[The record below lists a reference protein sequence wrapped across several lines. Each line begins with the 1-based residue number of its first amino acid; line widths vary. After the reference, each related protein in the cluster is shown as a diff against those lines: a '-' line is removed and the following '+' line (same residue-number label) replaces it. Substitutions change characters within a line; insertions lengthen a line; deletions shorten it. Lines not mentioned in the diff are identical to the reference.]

1 MCIPLMTLISMAY
14 SKTYT
19 KKTVD
24 SDGFMMP
31 DSGSL
36 EFQVLADLISWPDMI
51 ATVRSIVT
59 RELFSTP
66 GTQKAWTVL
75 NEMLDEG
82 RTIDLST
89 IGTRIDRE
97 TLLAIINHS
106 PSTQMGT
113 MDHCGALVEMST
125 RRLVWSRAYE
135 MMCKAGDTGTDMSTL
150 MMMPGDLVSELA
162 GRSRVGAET
171 QSVVDV
177 LNSYEDELQDRTNGT
192 VRKIP
197 TGFPQLDFLIMGGWT
212 NGNLIVM
219 SARPSV
225 GKSAVMLQMALSASR
240 TGFPATVYSL
250 EMPNGDLGQ
259 RLIWSTG
266 HVKPRDIAN
275 DITVK
280 HLDWTQVERA
290 NSEFDKLPLW
300 FNTRLRTMDEI
311 CNDIVLQ
318 HQRGR
323 CSIAFIDHLHI
334 ISGTDNSR
342 SMYQAITERT
352 RRFKSLA
359 MDCGIPIVLL
369 CQLNRM
375 SETDNRPPDL
385 MDLRDSGSIEQDAD
399 IVLMLDR
406 HTKSKADPRLDVWV
420 RKNRNGVAGRYIG
433 LSGDFSRGFTVFTER
448 DISLDEKV

>member
-1 MCIPLMTLISMAY
+1 MAY
-14 SKTYT
+14 SNANT

-24 SDGFMMP
+24 FDGLMMP
-31 DSGSL
+31 DSVPL
-36 EFQVLADLISWPDMI
+36 EFQVLSDLIYSPDMI
-51 ATVRSIVT
+51 SSVRSSVT
-59 RELFSTP
+59 KEMFSTP
-66 GTQKAWTVL
+66 GTQKVWMIL
-75 NEMLDEG
+75 IEMLDSG
-82 RTIDLST
+82 KPIDLTT
-89 IGTRIDRE
+89 ISARIERE
-97 TLLAIINHS
+97 TLYSIINYQPS
-106 PSTQMGT
+106 PT
-113 MDHCGALVEMST
+113 MSILAHCGALIEMST
-125 RRLVWSRAYE
+125 RRLVWARAYE
-135 MMCKAGDTGTDMSTL
+135 MMCKAGDTWSDMSSL
-150 MMMPGDLVSELA
+150 IMMPGDLVSELA

-171 QSVVDV
+171 QSVIDV
-177 LNSYEDELQDRTNGT
+177 LNSYEDELQDRANGT

-197 TGFPQLDFLIMGGWT
+197 TGFNKLDFLIMGGWT
-212 NGNLIVM
+212 NGNLIIM

-225 GKSAVMLQMALSASR
+225 GKSSLMIQMAVSASR
-240 TGFPATVYSL
+240 AGFPATIYSL

-266 HVKPRDIAN
+266 YVKPRDIAN
-275 DITVK
+275 DQSLK
-280 HLDWTQVERA
+280 SLDWTQVERA

-300 FNTRLRTMDEI
+300 FNTRLRKMDEI
-311 CNDIVLQ
+311 CNDIMLQ
-318 HQRGR
+318 HQRGQ

-375 SETDNRPPDL
+375 SETENRPPDL

-420 RKNRNGVAGRYIG
+420 RKNRNGVAGKYID
-433 LSGDFSRGFTVFTER
+433 LYGDFSRGYTVFSES
-448 DISLDEKV
+448 DINLDEKV

>member
-1 MCIPLMTLISMAY
+1 
-14 SKTYT
+14 
-19 KKTVD
+19 
-24 SDGFMMP
+24 MMP

-36 EFQVLADLISWPDMI
+36 EYQVLADLIDSPDMI
-51 ATVRSIVT
+51 ATVRSFVT
-59 RELFSTP
+59 KEMFSSP
-66 GTQKAWTVL
+66 GTQRAWTIL
-75 NEMLDEG
+75 NEMLDG
-82 RTIDLST
+82 GMTIDLST

-97 TLLAIINHS
+97 TLFSILNNS

-135 MMCKAGDTGTDMSTL
+135 MMCKAGDTGTDMSSL

-225 GKSAVMLQMALSASR
+225 GKSALMIQMAVTSSR
-240 TGFPATVYSL
+240 AGFPATVYSL
-250 EMPNGDLGQ
+250 EMPNSDLGQ
-259 RLIWSTG
+259 RLLWSTG
-266 HVKPRDIAN
+266 YVRPRDIAN
-275 DITVK
+275 DNSLK
-280 HLDWTQVERA
+280 DLNWAQVERA
-290 NSEFDKLPLW
+290 NAEFDKLPLN

-342 SMYQAITERT
+342 SIYQVITERT

-420 RKNRNGVAGRYIG
+420 RKNRNGKVPGRYIG

-448 DISLDEKV
+448 DTSLDEKV

>member
-1 MCIPLMTLISMAY
+1 MAY
-14 SKTYT
+14 TKTNT
-19 KKTVD
+19 RKTFD
-24 SDGFMMP
+24 QDGLMMP
-31 DSGSL
+31 DSVSL
-36 EFQVLADLISWPDMI
+36 EYQVLADLIDSPDMI
-51 ATVRSIVT
+51 ASVRSSMT
-59 RELFSTP
+59 REIFSTP
-66 GTQKAWTVL
+66 GSQKAWAIL
-75 NEMLDEG
+75 NEMMDG
-82 RTIDLST
+82 GMTIDLST
-89 IGTRIDRE
+89 VSARIDRD
-97 TLLAIINHS
+97 TFHSILNHN
-106 PSTQMGT
+106 PATTIGT
-113 MDHCGALVEMST
+113 IGHCRALVEMST
-125 RRLVWSRAYE
+125 RRLIWIRAYE
-135 MMCKAGDTGTDMSTL
+135 MMSKAGDTGSDLSSL
-150 MMMPGDLVSELA
+150 LSMPGDLVSELA
-162 GRSRVGAET
+162 GRSRIGAET
-171 QSVVDV
+171 QSVIDV
-177 LNSYEDELQDRTNGT
+177 LNSYEDELQDRSNGT

-225 GKSAVMLQMALSASR
+225 GKSAVMLQMALSACR

-275 DITVK
+275 DQSLK
-280 HLDWTQVERA
+280 SLDWTQVERA

-342 SMYQAITERT
+342 PMYQVITERT

-385 MDLRDSGSIEQDAD
+385 IDLRDSGSIEQDAD

-406 HTKSKADPRLDVWV
+406 HTKSKADPQLDVWV

-433 LSGDFSRGFTVFTER
+433 LTGDFSRGFTVFSER

>member
-1 MCIPLMTLISMAY
+1 
-14 SKTYT
+14 
-19 KKTVD
+19 
-24 SDGFMMP
+24 
-31 DSGSL
+31 
-36 EFQVLADLISWPDMI
+36 
-51 ATVRSIVT
+51 
-59 RELFSTP
+59 
-66 GTQKAWTVL
+66 
-75 NEMLDEG
+75 
-82 RTIDLST
+82 
-89 IGTRIDRE
+89 
-97 TLLAIINHS
+97 
-106 PSTQMGT
+106 MGT
-113 MDHCGALVEMST
+113 MGHCGALVEMST

-135 MMCKAGDTGTDMSTL
+135 MMCKAGDTGTEMSNL
-150 MMMPGDLVSELA
+150 LLLPGDLVSELS

-171 QSVVDV
+171 QSVIDV
-177 LNSYEDELQDRTNGT
+177 LNSFEDELQDRASGT

-197 TGFPQLDFLIMGGWT
+197 TGFNRLDFLIMGGWT

-275 DITVK
+275 DISVK

-334 ISGTDNSR
+334 ISGMDNSR

-375 SETDNRPPDL
+375 SDTDNRPPDL
-385 MDLRDSGSIEQDAD
+385 MDLRDSGSIEQDSD

-406 HTKSKADPRLDVWV
+406 KDKTVPNLDMYV
-420 RKNRNGVAGRYIG
+420 RKNRNGKTGKIG
-433 LSGDFSRGFTVFTER
+433 LSGDFSRGFTVFYER
-448 DISLDEKV
+448 EIQPNESL